1 MSFNE
6 DFDQEEFDREYKA
19 LHDEF
24 PNIKFSICLGED
36 SNGRKLIDFDR
47 VVSTESVLAIKFDHK
62 CYCYG
67 WDMEKNP
74 EKYIDTV
81 NHYNETIEI
90 LTASGQKVIICDLDN
105 SGLYRY
111 CQVGDSIVKQPDTY
125 IIDVYRDGDGKAS
138 FEIFINLLD

>member
-1 MSFNE
+1 MSNPLSLIKSRRFKI
-6 DFDQEEFDREYKA
+6 FYYTVGVLLIIVFFGYHLKHDRERDRQFMIRFKA
-19 LHDEF
+19 ESYCG
-24 PNIKFSICLGED
+24 I
-36 SNGRKLIDFDR
+36 IDQ
-47 VVSTESVLAIKFDHK
+47 
-62 CYCYG
+62 
-67 WDMEKNP
+67 
-74 EKYIDTV
+74 KYIDTV